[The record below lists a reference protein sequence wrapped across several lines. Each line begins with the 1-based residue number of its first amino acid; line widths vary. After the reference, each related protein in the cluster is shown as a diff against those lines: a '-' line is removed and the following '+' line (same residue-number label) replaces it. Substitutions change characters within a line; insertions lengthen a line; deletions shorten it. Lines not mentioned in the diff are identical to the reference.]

1 MGADGSRDA
10 RKVAFRVLAACTRG
24 QRLDRALD
32 TRAGALSPRDRHW
45 VHALAYGVARL
56 RGRLDYT
63 IALHARRGSERLD
76 AAVVDLLRMGA
87 YQLHYMDG
95 VPTYAAVSSTVELAR
110 AAGAGRAAGLI
121 NAVLRASARAG
132 LSVDAFSAGPRET
145 DLEGHF
151 THWHSHPRWL
161 VRRWLARWGATA
173 TEALLRH
180 DNGVPGLFFRPVGI
194 EPEPAL
200 ERLRA
205 AGLAATAGGLGSGC
219 LRLAAGTDPARVVGA
234 VPGVIQDPGAALV
247 ARYADPP
254 PGALVADLCAAPGGK
269 ALVLSERAGYVLAAD
284 LSPPRLKLVTG
295 SALRLGVRVGA
306 VVADAGAAPV
316 RRADLVLVDAPC
328 TGTGTLAR
336 RPDVRWRL
344 TETDPA
350 RLAGVQSRLLAGA
363 SRAVPAGGLLVYSTC
378 TLEPEENVDV
388 VERFL
393 SRHPEFRREAPEDMD
408 PEVMDDRGHLCVLP
422 QSTGFDGAFAVR
434 MRRVR

>member
-10 RKVAFRVLAACTRG
+10 RRVAFRVLAACTRG

-32 TRAGALSPRDRHW
+32 TRAAALSPRDRHW

-63 IALHARRGSERLD
+63 IALHARRGPERLD
-76 AAVVDLLRMGA
+76 AAVLDLLRMGA
-87 YQLHYMDG
+87 YQLHYMEG
-95 VPTYAAVSSTVELAR
+95 VPTYAAVSSTVKLAR

-132 LSVDAFSAGPRET
+132 SPADAFPSRET
-145 DLEGHF
+145 DPEGHF

-161 VRRWLARWGATA
+161 VRRWLARWGATD

-200 ERLRA
+200 DRLRA
-205 AGLAATAGGLGSGC
+205 AGLTATAAGLGSGC
-219 LRLAAGTDPARVVGA
+219 LRLAAGTDPARVLGA

-295 SALRLGVRVGA
+295 SALRLGARVGA

-328 TGTGTLAR
+328 SGTGTLAR
-336 RPDVRWRL
+336 RPDIRWRL
-344 TETDPA
+344 TRTDPA
-350 RLAGVQSRLLAGA
+350 KLGGVQSRLVAGA
-363 SRAVPAGGLLVYSTC
+363 SRAVSAGGLLVYSTC

-388 VERFL
+388 VEGFL

-422 QSTGFDGAFAVR
+422 QSTGFDGAFAAR